1 MAKPPEQAEVE
12 NSIQFLSSLGLT
24 MAYVERVLGLPRRT
38 IMRWQAGE
46 YSAAA
51 IALLRIV
58 CAYPWLLQ
66 VAENH
71 FDERMSR
78 KIIIEQAAN
87 VLYRQREQ
95 PDLTEHAEE
104 LREE

>member
-1 MAKPPEQAEVE
+1 
-12 NSIQFLSSLGLT
+12 
-24 MAYVERVLGLPRRT
+24 
-38 IMRWQAGE
+38 
-46 YSAAA
+46 
-51 IALLRIV
+51 
-58 CAYPWLLQ
+58 
-66 VAENH
+66 
-71 FDERMSR
+71 MSR